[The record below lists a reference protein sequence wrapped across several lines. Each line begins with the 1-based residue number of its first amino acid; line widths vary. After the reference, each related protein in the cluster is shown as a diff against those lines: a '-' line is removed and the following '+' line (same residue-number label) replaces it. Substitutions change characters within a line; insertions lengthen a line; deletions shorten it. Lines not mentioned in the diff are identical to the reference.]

1 MQIERLEGRRL
12 LSVSPIGVAR
22 PRPVDT
28 HIVAT
33 QSGTTLTLDNANSV
47 QIVDNGGGSVTV
59 YDKSRTGSDPL
70 FRQDYSGVSSLVV
83 NGTKRDDNISAALTT
98 VDATFNGGGGSD
110 GFPVSVVDITD
121 DAGNVLVPATSDVVI
136 NAGPGAD
143 ILSGNNFGS
152 GTYVFNGQGGRDSL
166 ILIGEAGHNIIFN
179 Q

>member
-1 MQIERLEGRRL
+1 MHVERLEGRRL
-12 LSVSPIGVAR
+12 LSASPIAAAK
-22 PRPVDT
+22 PRPVAE
-28 HIVAT
+28 HIVASQT
-33 QSGTTLTLDNANSV
+33 GATLTLDNVNSV

-59 YDKSRTGSDPL
+59 FDKSRTGSDPL

-152 GTYVFNGQGGRDSL
+152 GTYVFNGQSGRDAL